1 MEITFLGTGSAWS
14 VPEHSCR
21 CAICRKM
28 TALGERRTRTSLLV
42 RGIETILVDCGPDVN
57 LQMRRSGMTRP
68 DAVIITHEHG
78 DHYLGMDDLLAF
90 RRSVPKD
97 AWAPIPVY
105 ATERSWQSIEPRFG
119 YLLGSLIEKRT
130 VVPGLPL
137 QGIGT
142 RIIPFKTFHGAFAAG
157 SVGYVLE
164 DDSIG
169 DKTFRLVYTSDLIR
183 VEEEI
188 PELSEPDILIIQSHW
203 LNEPRENRPNHM
215 SFQRAMD
222 YINAWRPR
230 IASYLVHISDAD
242 QVPGDPCNN
251 FLKKLAPLSPLSDPA
266 TGEPYPIPT
275 CHEEWQKS
283 VDRICSDYGAPGR
296 VLVAYDGMMINH
308 V

>member
-1 MEITFLGTGSAWS
+1 MDL
-14 VPEHSCR
+14 R
-21 CAICRKM
+21 
-28 TALGERRTRTSLLV
+28 ERRTRTSLLV

-57 LQMRRSGMTRP
+57 LQMRRSAMTRP

-78 DHYLGMDDLLAF
+78 DHFLGMDDLLAF
-90 RRSVPKD
+90 RRSVPRD

-105 ATERSWQSIEPRFG
+105 ATEKSWQSIEARFG

-130 VVPGLPL
+130 AVPGLPL
-137 QGIGT
+137 QGIRT
-142 RIIPFKTFHGAFAAG
+142 RIIPFKTFHGPSAAG
-157 SVGYVLE
+157 SVGYALE
-164 DDSIG
+164 DDNGS
-169 DKTFRLVYTSDLIR
+169 DEAFRLVYTSDLIR

-188 PELSEPDILIIQSHW
+188 PELSEPNILVIQSHW

-222 YINAWRPR
+222 YIKTWRPK

-242 QVPGDPCNN
+242 QVPDDPCNN
-251 FLKKLAPLSPLSDPA
+251 FLKKLDPLAPLSDPT

-275 CHEEWQKS
+275 CQEEWQKS
-283 VDRICSDYGAPGR
+283 VDRICLDYDVPGR
-296 VLVAYDGMMINH
+296 VLVAYDGMIIGH